1 MNKKTIL
8 FAFVLLSFVLALNF
22 VSAALCRGDSGY
34 YYCKTDSYSY
44 NYNQYK
50 TDSFK
55 QVIEHKETTESRDSD
70 YFAELA
76 STIEPRLIVP
86 EEVKF
91 DEDLLLSSL
100 KTSKMF
106 DAWMNEKTEDYLME
120 NFGVAPGEFRVKAA
134 NADWLLYSLQE
145 MSVLTSN
152 SGLHKP
158 LQLLRVR
165 IKHGA
170 KEKPLTLF

>member
-70 YFAELA
+70 YFGSERIKI
-76 STIEPRLIVP
+76 TI
-86 EEVKF
+86 
-91 DEDLLLSSL
+91 
-100 KTSKMF
+100 
-106 DAWMNEKTEDYLME
+106 NEKTEIERTKNKPYYPFYMQGAYLYTKAPASSWRFKEPYNPEDYQGGSY
-120 NFGVAPGEFRVKAA
+120 NQFY
-134 NADWLLYSLQE
+134 YSQRYDF
-145 MSVLTSN
+145 
-152 SGLHKP
+152 SGGYYNW
-158 LQLLRVR
+158 RW
-165 IKHGA
+165 
-170 KEKPLTLF
+170 